1 MSGKGQTTPE
11 TFQSPGYSYVD
22 DRPGIAHVT
31 DIPPAGAVKVGSES
45 KKPVVDFLRAMWKPS
60 LREPAPLQNLQ
71 MNEMPVTAAAVPD
84 VMQIEATL
92 HDSLLPSQRE
102 MSAELLSNWDT
113 RREPTVIP
121 AILHAAGEDGNGA
134 KGSLDCPLRLPISLA
149 LFGQTGSHF
158 SRPGEDLPLRTCH
171 PGVS

>member
-1 MSGKGQTTPE
+1 
-11 TFQSPGYSYVD
+11 
-22 DRPGIAHVT
+22 
-31 DIPPAGAVKVGSES
+31 
-45 KKPVVDFLRAMWKPS
+45 PVVDFLRAMWKPS

-113 RREPTVIP
+113 SREPTVIP
-121 AILHAAGEDGNGA
+121 ALLHAAGEDPAGTVRAACVHCLVKMRA
-134 KGSLDCPLRLPISLA
+134 KAPEVVRVLLRLKAHP
-149 LFGQTGSHF
+149 
-158 SRPGEDLPLRTCH
+158 DLR
-171 PGVS
+171 VRRV